1 MPGSDDVDL
10 AIATKFLNDL
20 VDQTRIDER
29 LVSLNVYDVGKL
41 FRLFCYFSNAI
52 GSALVFW

>member
-20 VDQTRIDER
+20 VDQTRIDQR
-29 LVSLNVYDVGKL
+29 LVALNVDDVGKL
-41 FRLFCYFSNAI
+41 FRPFCHPGDPI
-52 GSALVFW
+52 GAALVFW